1 MTRLPLAAL
10 FSLAAV
16 PPAAAHV
23 TIDPPQAAPCGP
35 HGVGRAAGTRDAS
48 RIAHPAGPLKETT
61 MTIMP
66 RRGALGAALALAG
79 VLAAMPAA
87 AHDYSAGDLTILHPW
102 TRAAGAEG
110 NGAGF
115 LRLRNGGAQP
125 DRLLSA
131 ATPAARVVE
140 LHTMERDGDVMR
152 MRPVRDILVA
162 PGATVEL
169 RPGGFHIMLIG
180 LTAPMAQGGRV
191 PLTLRFERAGEVQV
205 ELAVEA
211 AGARGSGHRH

>member
-1 MTRLPLAAL
+1 MTFRRSLLAGLTAL
-10 FSLAAV
+10 F
-16 PPAAAHV
+16 
-23 TIDPPQAAPCGP
+23 
-35 HGVGRAAGTRDAS
+35 
-48 RIAHPAGPLKETT
+48 
-61 MTIMP
+61 
-66 RRGALGAALALAG
+66 AL
-79 VLAAMPAA
+79 PAA
-87 AHDYSAGDLTILHPW
+87 AHDYAAGDIAIGHPW
-102 TRAAGAEG
+102 TRAAGING

-115 LRLRNGGAQP
+115 LNLRNGGAQP

-152 MRPVRDILVA
+152 MRPVREIVVA

-169 RPGGFHIMLIG
+169 RPGGLHIMLIG
-180 LTAPMAQGGRV
+180 LTAPLVQGGRV

-211 AGARGSGHRH
+211 AGARTGAHRH